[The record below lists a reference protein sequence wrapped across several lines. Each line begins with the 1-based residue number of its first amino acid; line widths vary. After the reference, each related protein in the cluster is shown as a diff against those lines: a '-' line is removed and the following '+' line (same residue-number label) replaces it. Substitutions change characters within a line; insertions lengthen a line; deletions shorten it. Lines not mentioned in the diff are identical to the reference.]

1 MLGKALQEDIV
12 ELIRERQL
20 EPLREAFGSMGAAD
34 VAEVLEDLPTEY
46 AAVVFRVLPQE
57 IAGETF
63 ASMGIEQQKE
73 LVQGLSQETLA
84 SILNG
89 MPPDD
94 RTQLLEE
101 LPAEVTRAVVD
112 WLTPDER
119 NIAQQLLNY
128 PEDSVGRLMT
138 PDYVRISQNATVEE
152 ALQVIRDTGMHTE
165 TVNVVYVVDERGHL
179 VDDLK
184 LREIVMANPSAK
196 IADLIDH
203 QFVSL
208 KPTDDQEQVVALF
221 KKYYRVALPV
231 LATNGTMLGIVTL
244 DDVLAVA
251 EEEATEDIQQM
262 GGMEALDEPYM
273 STPLLQLVRKR
284 AGWLMVLFLGEMLT
298 ASAMANY
305 EDEFKKAAVLTLF
318 IPLIISS
325 GGNSGSQAAT
335 LIIRALSVGE
345 IGVADWFRV
354 LKREL
359 MSGFALGSIL
369 GFIGFLRISIWTLFT
384 DVYGEHWLLLGITI
398 WVALVGIVM
407 WGTLSGGLLPL
418 ILKRLGLDPATSSA
432 PFVATLVDV
441 TGLII
446 YFSVAAVILKGT
458 LL

>member
-12 ELIRERQL
+12 ELIRAREL
-20 EPLREAFGSMGAAD
+20 DPLREAFGSMSAAD
-34 VAEVLEDLPTEY
+34 VAEILEDLPTEF
-46 AAVVFRVLPQE
+46 AAVVFRVLPQDV
-57 IAGETF
+57 AGETF
-63 ASMGIEQQKE
+63 ASMGIEQQKD
-73 LVQGLSQETLA
+73 LVQGLSKETLA
-84 SILNG
+84 SVLNG

-94 RTQLLEE
+94 RTRLLEE

-112 WLTPDER
+112 WLTPEER
-119 NIAQQLLNY
+119 RIAQQLLNY
-128 PEDSVGRLMT
+128 PDESVGRLMT
-138 PDYVRISQNATVEE
+138 PDYVRLPANVTVAE
-152 ALQVIRDTGMHTE
+152 ALQIIRDTGMHTE
-165 TVNVVYVVDERGHL
+165 TVNLVYVVDEKGRL
-179 VDDLK
+179 LDDLK
-184 LREIVMANPSAK
+184 LREVVMANPDSK
-196 IADLIDH
+196 IEDLIDH

-208 KPTDDQEQVVALF
+208 KPTDDQEEVIPLF

-231 LATNGTMLGIVTL
+231 VSSNGTMLGIVTL

-262 GGMEALDEPYM
+262 GGMEALDEPYLA
-273 STPLLQLVRKR
+273 TPLPQLIKKR
-284 AGWLMVLFLGEMLT
+284 AGWLLVLFLGEMLT

-345 IGVADWFRV
+345 IGLHDWFRV
-354 LKREL
+354 LRREL
-359 MSGFALGSIL
+359 FSGVILGSIL
-369 GFIGFLRISIWTLFT
+369 GMVGFIRIALWTAFS
-384 DVYGEHWLLLGITI
+384 DVYGEHWILIGLTVWI
-398 WVALVGIVM
+398 ALVGVVL
-407 WGTLSGGLLPL
+407 WGTMSGGLLP
-418 ILKRLGLDPATSSA
+418 IMLKRLGLDPATSSA

-446 YFSVAAVILKGT
+446 YFSVASIVLRGT